1 MQLILIRHGKTD
13 WNELEKCQ
21 GASDIP
27 LNQNGVG
34 QAEKLALSLK
44 DEKIDFIYSSDL
56 MRAKVTAEK
65 IAGYHD
71 LKVNIDSGFREMDQ
85 GDFEGLEF
93 RLIREKYAD
102 VLKEWRT
109 NPETLVIPGGESL
122 TEVQDRA
129 YSSVSRLLDKHFSK
143 TVIVVSHNL
152 TIVTLLCKLSERSLK
167 NFRDFIVSE
176 TSKTIINFDNR
187 TPKVELVND
196 LSHLQS

>member
-13 WNELEKCQ
+13 WNENERCQ

-27 LNQNGVG
+27 LNQNGIS

-56 MRAKVTAEK
+56 VRAKLTAEK

-71 LKVNIDSGFREMDQ
+71 LNVNIDSGFREMDQ

-93 RLIREKYAD
+93 SLIRQKYAD
-102 VLKEWRT
+102 VLLEWRT

-129 YSSVSRLLDKHFSK
+129 YDSVSKLLERHNSK
-143 TVIVVSHNL
+143 TVLVVSHNL

-167 NFRDFIVSE
+167 NFREFIVSE
-176 TSKTIINFDNR
+176 TSKTIISFDNG

-196 LSHLQS
+196 ISHL